1 MSRFFFARFFSS
13 ILLWAVVLLVIF
25 WDQPVVFYV
34 VLSFI
39 ASLALWE
46 FYDLAARGGMPSFRL
61 WGLAGGNGLVF
72 GSWYFVRHGFPVHVA
87 YDFEL
92 LVLMGFVLGVFVRQ
106 MPQRDNPKALAT
118 MSCTVFGVLY
128 VPWLLS
134 FITKINYGL
143 GEAASGRMFVLY
155 LVIVTKAADVGAYFV
170 GSSFGRHPLIPRISP
185 KKTWEGLLGGVL
197 MSVWT
202 SILMWAVLNSRIPA
216 EFNVRF
222 GVGDA
227 TVLGVGMG
235 LVAVAG
241 DLAESL
247 VKREAG
253 AKDSGRLVPGIGG
266 ALDLVDS
273 LLFTAPLLFVY
284 MRLVLR

>member
-1 MSRFFFARFFSS
+1 
-13 ILLWAVVLLVIF
+13 
-25 WDQPVVFYV
+25 
-34 VLSFI
+34 
-39 ASLALWE
+39 
-46 FYDLAARGGMPSFRL
+46 
-61 WGLAGGNGLVF
+61 
-72 GSWYFVRHGFPVHVA
+72 
-87 YDFEL
+87 
-92 LVLMGFVLGVFVRQ
+92 MGFVLGVFVRH
-106 MPQRDNPKALAT
+106 MPQRGNPKALAT

-143 GEAASGRMFVLY
+143 GEAASGRFFVLY
-155 LVIVTKAADVGAYFV
+155 LVVVTKAADVGAYFV
-170 GSSFGRHPLIPRISP
+170 GSAFGKHPLIPRISP

-197 MSVWT
+197 MSVWM
-202 SILMWAVLNSRIPA
+202 SILMWGLLNPRIPP
-216 EFNVRF
+216 ELNVRF

-227 TVLGVGMG
+227 AVLGIGMG
-235 LVAVAG
+235 LVAIAG

-253 AKDSGRLVPGIGG
+253 VKDSGRMLPGIGG